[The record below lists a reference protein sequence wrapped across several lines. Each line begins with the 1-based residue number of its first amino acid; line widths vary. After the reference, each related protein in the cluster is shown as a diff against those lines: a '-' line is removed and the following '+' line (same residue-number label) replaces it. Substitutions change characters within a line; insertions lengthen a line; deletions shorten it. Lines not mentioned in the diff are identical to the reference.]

1 MHDTSHPTGQET
13 TGAITDADPAASRL
27 LVTLSARSIAAV
39 DETITTAEFRVL
51 VVLDTRGPLCAA
63 ALAYYLA
70 LRLPTATRMVERLV
84 QAGLLSREPTKTS
97 RRGASIE
104 LTTRGRGVVGEVTDH
119 RRREIGAVVEHLPG
133 GHRSWPALA
142 LDACT
147 ENGDDPGVLASAE
160 VYWV

>member
-13 TGAITDADPAASRL
+13 TGAITEAEWTASRL

-39 DETITTAEFRVL
+39 DETITVAQFRVL
-51 VVLDTRGPLCAA
+51 VVLDTRGPLSAA
-63 ALAYYLA
+63 ALAHYLA

-119 RRREIGAVVEHLPG
+119 RRREIGAVVKYLPG
-133 GHRSWPALA
+133 ERRHDLA
-142 LDACT
+142 PSPDLVIRATPT
-147 ENGDDPGVLASAE
+147 E
-160 VYWV
+160 